1 MHNTTV
7 SFKISNNLKDE
18 MINFYKDRF
27 IEKKPPYSVFQVKD
41 YDCVT
46 TLYESGKV
54 VFQGIGADIEAS
66 YWIEL
71 ERIKNNRN
79 IKAELKD
86 KKTKTDNKKES
97 DEKELFLNHINTI
110 GSDEVGTGAY
120 FGPIVVTAS
129 YVSKDKFM
137 LLTDLGVKDS
147 KKITDEKIIKIAP
160 TLVKEIPHI
169 TYTLT
174 PTDYNKF
181 NIHNMNKTKAILH
194 NRALYNL
201 KNKNYDYQEIV
212 VDEFCSPKNYYNY
225 LNEIPYKVTNIYFTP
240 RAENKCLSVAVSS
253 IISRYIYLKEMK
265 RMSQELN
272 MPIPLGAGSDVD
284 QTGLEIVK
292 KYGINKLNDIAKLD
306 FKNTNKIKELLQT
319 K

>member
-1 MHNTTV
+1 MHNTTIA
-7 SFKISNNLKDE
+7 FKLSDNLKDE

-27 IEKKPPYSVFQVKD
+27 VDKKPPYSVFQVKD

-71 ERIKNNRN
+71 ERIRNNRN
-79 IKAELKD
+79 INSELKD
-86 KKTKTDNKKES
+86 KKNKNDNKKEN
-97 DEKELFLNHINTI
+97 DEKDLFLNHINTI

-120 FGPIVVTAS
+120 FGPIIVTAS

-160 TLVKEIPHI
+160 TLIKEIPHI

-201 KNKNYDYQEIV
+201 KNKNYDYQKIV
-212 VDEFCSPKNYYNY
+212 VDQFCTPKSYYSY
-225 LNEIPYKVTNIYFTP
+225 LTEVPYKVTNIYFTP

-265 RMSQELN
+265 KLSQELN
-272 MPIPLGAGSDVD
+272 MYIPLGAGSDAD

-292 KYGINKLNDIAKLD
+292 KYGINKLNDVAKLD
-306 FKNTNKIKELLQT
+306 FKNTDKIKELLQT